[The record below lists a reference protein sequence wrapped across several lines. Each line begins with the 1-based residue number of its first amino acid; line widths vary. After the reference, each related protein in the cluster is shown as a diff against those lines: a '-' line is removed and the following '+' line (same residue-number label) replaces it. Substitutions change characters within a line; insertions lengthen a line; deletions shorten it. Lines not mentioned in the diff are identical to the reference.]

1 MIKTRCM
8 TTHTAPP
15 AFINRKELAAQ
26 LGVSDRTI
34 RNWQNQGLVPA
45 IKIGKRTVRFSL
57 TDVTTFLKKRGGSAR

>member
-1 MIKTRCM
+1 M

>member
-1 MIKTRCM
+1 M

-45 IKIGKRTVRFSL
+45 VRIGKRTVRFCLS
-57 TDVTTFLKKRGGSAR
+57 DVTAFLKRKGNR

>member
-1 MIKTRCM
+1 MLN
-8 TTHTAPP
+8 HSAPP

-57 TDVTTFLKKRGGSAR
+57 TDVTTFLKKRGGAAR